1 MSYNVPEVPT
11 DGPKQEIPMDESKI
25 DEVDHAVAEI
35 DPAVEK
41 RVLWKIDRV
50 IMPLAILVYF
60 CQYLDKRGLAF
71 AAIFGLKKD
80 LNLKGQDYSWASSI
94 FYFGTLASQLISIK
108 ILHMFSIKIYV
119 GVTVVLWGGV
129 MMAQAAPQKAADLL
143 AVRFLLGLMEGS
155 AYPAFVLMISFW
167 YRKAE
172 HPSRFAMLAGADIFA
187 QGLGGLF
194 LYGLSSIKGHI
205 HGWRIAMLI
214 AGAMSI
220 CIGLAFAYLIPADM
234 KGAWFLTAE
243 EKQIAHDRVAREH
256 ASAHERHFQW
266 DQFWETMKDPKFYLV
281 FSWAFLLC
289 ACTVLNFGTLILN
302 GLGYSSF
309 ITTVLQ
315 LPACA
320 MQATCLIL
328 ATLSCRKFP
337 NHRGYIQAVCA
348 VVPLVGS
355 ILLQVLPFENKWP
368 LAGSLWLTTCNY
380 HILSVNLSII
390 SSNIKGHTRKTLFS
404 TVYYL
409 GYATGCIVGPQL
421 FRDEQAP
428 LYKTAMR
435 AISSMYGVY
444 IAFML
449 LFMVLCKMENSRRDR
464 LAAEGNEEAVPRP
477 AANYDNKTDKQD
489 LSYRYVL

>member
-11 DGPKQEIPMDESKI
+11 DGLKQEVPMDESKI

-35 DPAVEK
+35 DPAAEK

-187 QGLGGLF
+187 QALGGLF

-214 AGAMSI
+214 AGGISI
-220 CIGLAFAYLIPADM
+220 CIGLAFAYLIPANM
-234 KGAWFLTAE
+234 NGAWFLTAE

-266 DQFWETMKDPKFYLV
+266 DQFWETVKDPKFYLV

-302 GLGYSSF
+302 GLGYTSF

-328 ATLSCRKFP
+328 ATLSCKRFP
-337 NHRGYIQAVCA
+337 DHRGYIQAICA
-348 VVPLVGS
+348 VVPLVG
-355 ILLQVLPFENKWP
+355 
-368 LAGSLWLTTCNY
+368 TTCNY

-444 IAFML
+444 IVFML

-477 AANYDNKTDKQD
+477 AADYDNKTDKQD
-489 LSYRYVL
+489 LSFRYVL